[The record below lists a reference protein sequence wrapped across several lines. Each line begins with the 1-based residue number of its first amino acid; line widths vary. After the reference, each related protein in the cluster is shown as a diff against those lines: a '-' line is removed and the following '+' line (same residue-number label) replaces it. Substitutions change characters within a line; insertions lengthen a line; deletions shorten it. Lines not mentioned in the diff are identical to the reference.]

1 MLRTAVIGVGYLG
14 RFHAQK
20 YAQLSNAELIGVV
33 DSDFERATVV
43 AEETGTQAYRN
54 YEDLLG
60 KVDAVSI
67 VVPTVHHHQITRP
80 FLEAGIHV
88 LLEKPIASTV
98 AEAEDLEGLA
108 NHKQLVLQIGHVQ
121 RFNVVFKEFRQSI
134 QRPKFVEN
142 IRIAPFPKRGTDVDV
157 ILDLM
162 IHDIDL
168 VLAITGELPTKVECT
183 GVSILTPLTDLA
195 HARLVFPDGCV
206 ASMTA
211 SRVSDKAERKM
222 RIFQNGLYLSLDFG
236 TGHAR
241 KLQVDLS
248 SDLSPEDLQP
258 ENLQLERGDDLLA
271 EIADFLKCIEQGH
284 GPQVS
289 AKDGRHA
296 LQVAWQLK
304 DLLASN

>member
-1 MLRTAVIGVGYLG
+1 MFY
-14 RFHAQK
+14 
-20 YAQLSNAELIGVV
+20 SNAPHR
-33 DSDFERATVV
+33 S
-43 AEETGTQAYRN
+43 
-54 YEDLLG
+54 
-60 KVDAVSI
+60 SSC
-67 VVPTVHHHQITRP
+67 
-80 FLEAGIHV
+80 EAG
-88 LLEKPIASTV
+88 
-98 AEAEDLEGLA
+98 
-108 NHKQLVLQIGHVQ
+108 
-121 RFNVVFKEFRQSI
+121 
-134 QRPKFVEN
+134 
-142 IRIAPFPKRGTDVDV
+142 
-157 ILDLM
+157 
-162 IHDIDL
+162 
-168 VLAITGELPTKVECT
+168 
-183 GVSILTPLTDLA
+183 
-195 HARLVFPDGCV
+195 FPDGCV